1 MSRSKS
7 PVRAGS
13 PTKSNRPG
21 SPSGVLNY
29 SAANQVD
36 TTKIR
41 LNEKGGILVTENE
54 IASAFNF
61 LDVDKTGKVS
71 IANLKKRLSV
81 FFPDMT
87 AKDYRFLMNGKR
99 ELEAADLMELLTDN
113 EIVNFDPVAEAFK
126 AYDVKN
132 EGFIEPTVLKEMF
145 KTFGFGELSKEEL
158 DVLIKAGDI
167 DGDEKISLEDF
178 RNMLD
183 PAKSALLMPPPSAPS
198 GLFTGENVTS

>member
-1 MSRSKS
+1 
-7 PVRAGS
+7 
-13 PTKSNRPG
+13 
-21 SPSGVLNY
+21 VLNY
-29 SAANQVD
+29 NATGQVD

-41 LNEKGGILVTENE
+41 LNEKGGILVTEQE
-54 IASAFNF
+54 ISSAFNF
-61 LDVDKTGKVS
+61 LDLDKTGKVS

-99 ELEAADLMELLTDN
+99 ELEVADLMELLADN

-132 EGFIEPTVLKEMF
+132 EGFIDPNVLKEMF
-145 KTFGFGELSKEEL
+145 RTFGFGELSKEEL
-158 DVLIKAGDI
+158 EVLIKAGDI
-167 DGDEKISLEDF
+167 DQDDKISLDDF

-183 PAKSALLMPPPSAPS
+183 PAKSALLMPPPTAPT
-198 GLFTGENVTS
+198 GLFTGEKVT